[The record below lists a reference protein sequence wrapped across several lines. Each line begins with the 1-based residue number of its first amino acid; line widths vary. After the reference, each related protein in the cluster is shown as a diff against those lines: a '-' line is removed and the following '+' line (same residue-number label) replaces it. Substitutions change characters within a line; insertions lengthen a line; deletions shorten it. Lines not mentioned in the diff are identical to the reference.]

1 MSEATGAETEKP
13 KPIKVES
20 HGVTVEVR
28 PERLAD
34 PRFTFCLARVAD
46 QTTSP
51 EDKLVNYGRMLTLML
66 GDDGAYKAMTDLAE
80 SLDGDMSTG
89 DFNEFFTDVLSQ
101 AKAKNS

>member
-13 KPIKVES
+13 KTITVES

-46 QTTSP
+46 KTTTP
-51 EDKLVNYGRMLTLML
+51 EEQLVNYGRMLALML
-66 GDDGAYKAMTDLAE
+66 GEDETFRVMNDLAE
-80 SLDGDMSTG
+80 ALGGDMG
-89 DFNEFFTDVLSQ
+89 ANDFNEFFGDVLSQ
-101 AKAKNS
+101 AKLKNS